1 MAFSSYSFTIN
12 MWTDTD
18 GESDYYGASID
29 KVERALISSMK
40 VYDSRLVYEYKNR
53 SSLCWLSWLR
63 ITFNSNGRNPGE
75 IL

>member
-1 MAFSSYSFTIN
+1 MLILSFNVMNLWESLMAFSSYSFTIN

-29 KVERALISSMK
+29 KVERALISSMT

-53 SSLCWLSWLR
+53 SS
-63 ITFNSNGRNPGE
+63 
-75 IL
+75 